1 MTNRQPTP
9 PDSKISK
16 STPTDEQIEAKM
28 EAPHYDRG
36 ITPAETA
43 ARQEREG
50 SNFMH
55 TTTEA
60 KQKGAKTNDQT
71 DDESINTTDG
81 YTVDQEGLVN
91 NYAIEPEMYINEP
104 GDLRAKE
111 EAEAAERARILAE
124 IKDKRGEDGKLTEDA
139 DTRHKGPGVI

>member
-1 MTNRQPTP
+1 M
-9 PDSKISK
+9 SISK
-16 STPTDEQIEAKM
+16 ATPADEKIEANM

-55 TTTEA
+55 TTTEKHQQHA
-60 KQKGAKTNDQT
+60 TTDDQT
-71 DDESINTTDG
+71 DDESIHTTEG

-104 GDLRAKE
+104 GDLREKQ
-111 EAEAAERARILAE
+111 EAEALERGRFLVE
-124 IKDKRGEDGKLTEDA
+124 LKTQRGEEGELTMEG
-139 DTRHKGPGVI
+139 DTRGKGPGII

>member
-1 MTNRQPTP
+1 M
-9 PDSKISK
+9 SISK
-16 STPTDEQIEAKM
+16 ATPADVEIEANM

-55 TTTEA
+55 TTTESR
-60 KQKGAKTNDQT
+60 QQDAKTDDQT
-71 DDESINTTDG
+71 DDESIRTTDG
-81 YTVDQEGLVN
+81 YTVDKEGLVN

-104 GDLRAKE
+104 GDLREKE
-111 EAEAAERARILAE
+111 EAEAQERVRILAE
-124 IKDKRGEDGKLTEDA
+124 IKDKRGEEGKLTAEA
-139 DTRHKGPGVI
+139 DTRGKGPGII

>member
-1 MTNRQPTP
+1 MTNRQPTR
-9 PDSKISK
+9 PDSEVSK

-55 TTTEA
+55 ATTEA
-60 KQKGAKTNDQT
+60 KQKSAKTDDQT
-71 DDESINTTDG
+71 DDESIHTTDG

-111 EAEAAERARILAE
+111 EAEAAERARTLAE
-124 IKDKRGEDGKLTEDA
+124 IKDKKGEEGKLTEEA
-139 DTRHKGPGVI
+139 DTRHKGPGII

>member
-1 MTNRQPTP
+1 M
-9 PDSKISK
+9 SISK
-16 STPTDEQIEAKM
+16 ETPTDERIEENM

-50 SNFMH
+50 DAFMH
-55 TTTEA
+55 PTKEG
-60 KQKGAKTNDQT
+60 K
-71 DDESINTTDG
+71 ESGNAEEQANPDSIRTTDG
-81 YTVDQEGLVN
+81 YTVDKEGLAN

-111 EAEAAERARILAE
+111 EAEARERAEA
-124 IKDKRGEDGKLTEDA
+124 IKALKEDNDETGKLTTEEDA
-139 DTRHKGPGVI
+139 RGKGPGVI

>member
-9 PDSKISK
+9 TDAQISK
-16 STPTDEQIEAKM
+16 STPTDAEIEAKM

-60 KQKGAKTNDQT
+60 KQKSAKTDDQT
-71 DDESINTTDG
+71 DDESIHTTDG

-104 GDLRAKE
+104 GDLREKE
-111 EAEAAERARILAE
+111 EAEAAEHTRILAE
-124 IKDKRGEDGKLTEDA
+124 IKDKKGEEGKLTMDA
-139 DTRHKGPGVI
+139 DTRGKGPGII

>member
-1 MTNRQPTP
+1 MTT
-9 PDSKISK
+9 SK
-16 STPTDEQIEAKM
+16 STPTDEQIEANM

-60 KQKGAKTNDQT
+60 KQQSATTNDQT
-71 DDESINTTDG
+71 NDESIRTTDG
-81 YTVDQEGLVN
+81 YTVDKEGLVN

-104 GDLRAKE
+104 GDLREKE
-111 EAEAAERARILAE
+111 EAEALERARLLAE
-124 IKDKRGEDGKLTEDA
+124 LKEQKDEQGELTMDR
-139 DTRHKGPGVI
+139 DTRSKGPGII